1 MSLGDALVLASVI
14 FAPIYL
20 YKITRDRWNWKR
32 GVRRFLQGFFLVITL
47 GCLLWWSIE
56 KINDISRQT
65 EYADLRLG
73 MTMAEAR
80 YSKGVPDNVYKEETE
95 GEWKNSYQVIRV
107 SDLKGQRAED
117 FKHWSYSLN
126 G

>member
-32 GVRRFLQGFFLVITL
+32 GVRRFLQGFFLLIAA
-47 GCLLWWSIE
+47 GFLLWWSID
-56 KINDISRQT
+56 KINNIPSRQI

-80 YSKGVPDNVYKEETE
+80 YSKVYLMTFTK
-95 GEWKNSYQVIRV
+95 KKQRV
-107 SDLKGQRAED
+107 SGRILIK
-117 FKHWSYSLN
+117 
-126 G
+126 